1 MARGADQASPPLL
14 RTPRSLVK
22 MGTNTGT
29 CLFRHDSAV
38 CVYLELQLFNLPV
51 LDLNFA
57 DGFLDSLSQLKV

>member
-1 MARGADQASPPLL
+1 
-14 RTPRSLVK
+14 